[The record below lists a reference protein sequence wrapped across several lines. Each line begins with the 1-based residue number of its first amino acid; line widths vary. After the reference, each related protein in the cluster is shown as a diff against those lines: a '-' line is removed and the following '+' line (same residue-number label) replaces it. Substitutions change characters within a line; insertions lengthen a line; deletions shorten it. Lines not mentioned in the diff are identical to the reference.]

1 MQAVRAKSRERVRER
16 ERETARG
23 LAKPVDNM
31 RYAICSG
38 DSQTRLLSPKNVYQI
53 TSATNYAAQEAATA
67 TSVATTTTTSATFNY
82 ISFDFILLP
91 GFR

>member
-1 MQAVRAKSRERVRER
+1 
-16 ERETARG
+16 
-23 LAKPVDNM
+23 M

-53 TSATNYAAQEAATA
+53 TSATNYAAQEATTA
-67 TSVATTTTTSATFNY
+67 TSVAATTTTRTTSATFNY

-91 GFR
+91 GFW